1 MKTTNKTTVMK
12 DRKAM
17 LSLLW
22 IFVMLNFT
30 YADILTLYFNNVLQK
45 EAWKLFQSGYVGSV
59 HITQGFVLLG
69 AVLLETSIAMVL
81 LSRVLK
87 YRANRWANIIVGVIQ
102 IVANVQS
109 LTGPLY
115 WNLYYAFFTA
125 IEIACL
131 LFIVWYAWTWRQPE
145 GAVLTSAQSSS
156 YEQGERD
163 ERASHA
169 HPDK

>member
-1 MKTTNKTTVMK
+1 MKITNKTTEMK

-22 IFVMLNFT
+22 IFVMFNFT

-45 EAWKLFQSGYVGSV
+45 EAWKLFQSGSVGSV

-69 AVLLETSIAMVL
+69 AVLLETAIAMVL

-87 YRANRWANIIVGVIQ
+87 YRANRWANIIVGVLQ
-102 IVANVQS
+102 TASVAWS

-115 WNLYYAFFTA
+115 WNLFYAFFAA
-125 IEIACL
+125 IEIACT
-131 LFIVWYAWTWRQPE
+131 LFIVWYAWTWPHPE
-145 GAVLTSAQSSS
+145 GAVLTSGQSSL

-163 ERASHA
+163 EIASHA
-169 HPDK
+169 HPD

>member
-1 MKTTNKTTVMK
+1 MKTTNKTTDMK

-17 LSLLW
+17 LSTLW
-22 IFVMLNFT
+22 IFAMFNYV

-45 EAWKLFQSGYVGSV
+45 EAWKLFQSGYVGSLQ
-59 HITQGFVLLG
+59 ITQGFVLLG
-69 AVLLETSIAMVL
+69 AVLMETAIAMVL

-87 YRANRWANIIVGVIQ
+87 YRANRWANIIVGVLQ
-102 IVANVQS
+102 IAETAWS

-115 WNLYYAFFTA
+115 WNLYYAFFAA

-145 GAVLTSAQSSS
+145 GAVLTSGQSSS
-156 YEQGERD
+156 
-163 ERASHA
+163 
-169 HPDK
+169 